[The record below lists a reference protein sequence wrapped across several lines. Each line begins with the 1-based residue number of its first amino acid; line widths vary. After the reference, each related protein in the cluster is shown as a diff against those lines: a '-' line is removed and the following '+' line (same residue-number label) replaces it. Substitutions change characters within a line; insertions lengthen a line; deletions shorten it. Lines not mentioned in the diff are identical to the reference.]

1 MRCATN
7 IEAKD
12 KIYAPCILLRR
23 LNFRF
28 DGKENS
34 VKELPNI
41 YEIGEV
47 K

>member
-1 MRCATN
+1 MN
-7 IEAKD
+7 NKYLKD
-12 KIYAPCILLRR
+12 KTYTPCILLSRSK
-23 LNFRF
+23 FRF

-34 VKELPNI
+34 VTGLPKHL